1 MKRKIFLK
9 ILIII
14 GISLSLFTFYKIY
27 NKEKENPIVSQE
39 KPIRPWGLEI
49 DEESLKDPKKI
60 IDVEPIDIDIDSEV
74 VLKIKWGDKDYEIGG
89 KSEYLGSP
97 HGPGMWLGA
106 EPPRI
111 LFITKDEEVIL
122 EDIERIKIFT
132 KDGLK
137 NKLNLDGFYSL
148 EGIDKEGNFY
158 LSKNGERKFLKV
170 SKDGEIIFSFDP
182 IKDII
187 EEYQLREPIDINAYS
202 FCVLPNGNF
211 YTVLEVAEKMET
223 QIPNPED
230 PTKTIPMWQVYNQ
243 FKVTLFFDQNGNL
256 IEKFS
261 GYFEVPIYNLIDKN
275 GYFYM
280 TKAIPKEKSQSIKG
294 DRAIIQI
301 QKFMINNFEY
311 KYLDSINIVSGK
323 WAKRDELDIDYIE
336 GDNIYVSDINEN
348 DVFFLDLSRKGD
360 EKDVLKYMLLDKN
373 KLYSFYLPINVNPIE
388 FIDNKIY
395 ATLLTKDYFIIM
407 CYKLLIP

>member
-1 MKRKIFLK
+1 MNLYGTLEGLDKDENFYISKGEERGFVK
-9 ILIII
+9 IL
-14 GISLSLFTFYKIY
+14 
-27 NKEKENPIVSQE
+27 
-39 KPIRPWGLEI
+39 
-49 DEESLKDPKKI
+49 
-60 IDVEPIDIDIDSEV
+60 
-74 VLKIKWGDKDYEIGG
+74 
-89 KSEYLGSP
+89 
-97 HGPGMWLGA
+97 
-106 EPPRI
+106 
-111 LFITKDEEVIL
+111 
-122 EDIERIKIFT
+122 
-132 KDGLK
+132 
-137 NKLNLDGFYSL
+137 
-148 EGIDKEGNFY
+148 
-158 LSKNGERKFLKV
+158 
-170 SKDGEIIFSFDP
+170 KDGEIIFSFDP

-311 KYLDSINIVSGK
+311 KYLDSINIVRGK

-348 DVFFLDLSRKGD
+348 GMFFINLSRSDEDFKKDVF
-360 EKDVLKYMLLDKN
+360 KYMLLDKN
-373 KLYSFYLPINVNPIE
+373 KLYSFYLPINVRPIE